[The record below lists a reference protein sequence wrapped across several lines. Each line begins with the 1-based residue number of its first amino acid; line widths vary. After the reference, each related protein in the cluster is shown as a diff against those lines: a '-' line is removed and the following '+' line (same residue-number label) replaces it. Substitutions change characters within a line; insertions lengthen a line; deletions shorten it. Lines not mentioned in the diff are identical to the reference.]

1 MRGKDNRPPA
11 TPRRRPLPSAHARD
25 YDPRV
30 TTSAKQ
36 AGQPLVAIMMG
47 SQSDWEVL
55 SAASETLKALGIEH
69 EARVL
74 SAHRTPDA
82 TVEYARGLAGRG
94 VEVVIAGAGLAAA
107 LPGVVAAATELPV
120 LGVPLVAGA
129 LNGVDALLAIVQ
141 MPPGVPVGTLAIGK
155 PGATNAALLAAA
167 ILANKHASVK
177 AALLEYRKKQTE
189 KVLAIGDPRGR

>member
-1 MRGKDNRPPA
+1 M
-11 TPRRRPLPSAHARD
+11 T
-25 YDPRV
+25 PRV
-30 TTSAKQ
+30 TTPAKQ

-55 SAASETLKALGIEH
+55 SAASEALKSLGIEH

-167 ILANKHASVK
+167 ILANKHANVK